1 MQRSDGDQ
9 SNPWTLIQRRGSFD
23 CPYYTVR
30 SDTVTFLGRETLSY
44 YPIHMKNFGV
54 AVVPIDHEGS
64 TTLVG
69 QYRYVLDRF
78 TWEITRGGGKRDVP
92 PVESAK
98 RELEEE
104 TGYHADHWLQL
115 FAASA
120 SPGLTDS
127 IAPGFVAWG
136 LHKGE
141 PKPDLGEEITQRQVP
156 FGTAVEMALSGEIAD
171 LGSIAAIL
179 TVDARFR
186 RGKLPTDLMKVLKQ
200 SA

>member
-9 SNPWTLIQRRGSFD
+9 SNPWTLIQRSDSFD

-30 SDTVTFLGRETLSY
+30 SDVVTLLGGEQVSY
-44 YPIHMKNFGV
+44 YPIHWKNFGI
-54 AVVPIDHEGS
+54 AVVPIDNDGS

-78 TWEITRGGGKRDVP
+78 TWEITRGGGRRDIP

-98 RELEEE
+98 RELREE
-104 TGYHADHWLQL
+104 TGYRADHWLQL
-115 FAASA
+115 FAASS

-141 PKPDLGEEITQRQVP
+141 PTPDPVELITQRQVP
-156 FGTAVEMALSGEIAD
+156 FWTAVEMALSGEIAD
-171 LGSIAAIL
+171 LGSVAAL
-179 TVDARFR
+179 LAVDARFR
-186 RGKLPTDLMKVLKQ
+186 RGKLPPDLTKLLKQ
-200 SA
+200 WA